1 MATWLEGSL
10 KHLIYACIYRSALKF
25 GKKHVLIVVISSK
38 MHCNA
43 ENACT
48 NGKWQHAAQMKLYP
62 LTLSTE
68 RDRERE
74 CPKHTRLSTSYLN
87 WHRCWVWRATALNTN
102 KKKLNERNYEK
113 NEKIRHSVV
122 FVEKMDLT
130 SRNVQKRMNNVLKS
144 FDDLQKWQSM

>member
-1 MATWLEGSL
+1 MAWRLIETSNLRM
-10 KHLIYACIYRSALKF
+10 HLPQCIEIW
-25 GKKHVLIVVISSK
+25 KKLVLTVVISSK

-68 RDRERE
+68 RDRERD

-102 KKKLNERNYEK
+102 KEK
-113 NEKIRHSVV
+113 TKWAQLREKWKDPAFRRFCRKNGFNVAKRA
-122 FVEKMDLT
+122 EKDE
-130 SRNVQKRMNNVLKS
+130 
-144 FDDLQKWQSM
+144 